1 MGSIPLKCRLPG
13 ANDLFL
19 FHGNDHITFNSTPLR
34 ATFDVISIKTLL
46 IIRREHLIFSTVP
59 AYRGGNEKP
68 AKEEW
73 TKSTPTFRTIRKRLS
88 LCVCV
93 KPLRTDPTHPT
104 FGAFGRNSQVCT
116 SHIRHLQP
124 PSNETSEMKKM
135 MINPLLIYIP
145 HN

>member
-1 MGSIPLKCRLPG
+1 MKNPQRKNGPNLHQRFEQSK
-13 ANDLFL
+13 
-19 FHGNDHITFNSTPLR
+19 
-34 ATFDVISIKTLL
+34 
-46 IIRREHLIFSTVP
+46 
-59 AYRGGNEKP
+59 
-68 AKEEW
+68 
-73 TKSTPTFRTIRKRLS
+73 KRLS
-88 LCVCV
+88 VCVCV